1 MSMASLRENLAE
13 MYGRG
18 QSIPQIAGRT
28 GINKSR
34 VRAELLRAG
43 VTLRSRTDALRIRE
57 GLGQHLKGKKR
68 PLTQAWKDNI
78 SAARNKWA
86 EKNAK
91 GTRITS
97 HGYVEYTRGPH
108 KGRSVHDVTM
118 EERIGRRLR
127 SDEHVHHIDEN
138 RQNNDDN
145 NLALVTGSGHA
156 RLHRILDVLRGDER
170 KRVNGR
176 YC

>member
-1 MSMASLRENLAE
+1 MAVPHESLAE

-28 GINKSR
+28 GINQSR
-34 VRAELLRAG
+34 VRAELLKAG
-43 VTLRSRTDALRIRE
+43 VTLRSRADALRIRE

-68 PLTQAWKDNI
+68 PLTQAWKDHI

-86 EKNAK
+86 EQHAK

-108 KGRSVHDVTM
+108 KGRYVHDVTM
-118 EERIGRRLR
+118 EDRIGRRLR
-127 SDEHVHHIDEN
+127 SDEHVHHIDEI
-138 RQNNDDN
+138 RQNNNDN
-145 NLALVTGSGHA
+145 NLALMTGSGHA
-156 RLHRILDVLRGDER
+156 RLHRILEALRGVER